1 MGRRLAALMAAAVL
15 LATLTGCTDDGTARP
30 AAEQSTSPTGQPSSP
45 ADTEAPEGTETPEST
60 ETTETEDA
68 LDGGTAAS
76 PATVEPTM
84 NLLEWTRVPGPATAT
99 VTRSGPWT
107 LSVAEGGGRATLQGP
122 GGSRTFVADSRQQIS
137 DGLIDGDW
145 AAVVFQDEQETRPAT
160 AQVIRLGTKGDD
172 LTVDGSSKVPTTTGG
187 TWALGD
193 GTLAHPTIGPGGSYC
208 LATVDLARRTSERTW
223 CAEKRHGFNSAQITP
238 EGTSLMTFDD
248 QQPSCRTVAHVAG
261 DEVVPF
267 DGVEKCL
274 GWEGVLVDDGAVW
287 SVVPKQNRVE
297 EARYY
302 ARSGDAYFD
311 LGPGT
316 SGTLA
321 WCGGA
326 AYFAQDPLRDG
337 DPARLLRWTPEGEL
351 EVVYETRGHGPAF
364 LTEPRCGAD
373 RITVT
378 AVAESGDEQVSA
390 PVG

>member
-1 MGRRLAALMAAAVL
+1 MGRRLAAPMAAVVL
-15 LATLTGCTDDGTARP
+15 LATLTGCTDDGTART
-30 AAEQSTSPTGQPSSP
+30 AAEPSSSPTGKSSSP
-45 ADTEAPEGTETPEST
+45 AQTEAPGGT
-60 ETTETEDA
+60 ETTENEDA
-68 LDGGTAAS
+68 LEGGTAAS
-76 PATVEPTM
+76 PAAVEPTI
-84 NLLEWTRVPGPATAT
+84 NLLKWTRVPGPATAT
-99 VTRSGPWT
+99 VTRSGAWT

-122 GGSRTFVADSRQQIS
+122 SGSRTFVADSRQRIS

-145 AAVVFQDEQETRPAT
+145 AAVVFQDEQETQPAT
-160 AQVIRLGTKGDD
+160 AQIVRLGAKGGDF
-172 LTVDGSSKVPTTTGG
+172 TVDASSDVPTTTGG

-193 GTLAHPTIGPGGSYC
+193 GTLVHPTIGPGGSYC
-208 LATVDLARRTSERTW
+208 LATVDLEKRTSERTW
-223 CAEKRHGFNSAQITP
+223 CAEKRHGFNAAQITP
-238 EGTSLMTFDD
+238 AGTSLMTFDD
-248 QQPSCRTVAHVAG
+248 QQPSCRTVAQVASE
-261 DEVVPF
+261 DVVPF

-326 AYFAQDPLRDG
+326 TYFAQDPVRDG
-337 DPARLLRWTPEGEL
+337 DPARLLRWTPAGEL
-351 EVVYETRGHGPAF
+351 EVVYETRGRGPAF
-364 LTEPRCGAD
+364 LTEPRCGGD

-390 PVG
+390 PAG